1 MTEQLKLKLN
11 DSKATRWGALVIVAF
26 TMMAAYYVNDVV
38 APLKTMLETDLAW
51 SSTDF
56 GFFTG
61 GYSFL
66 NVFFLMLIWGGL
78 ILDRFGIRFTGK
90 LATILMVGGTALE
103 YYAMTGLA
111 GADATLFGINE
122 IFGYKTGVFV
132 AFAGYS
138 IFGVGAEVAGITVSK
153 IIAKWS
159 KMERAS
165 RIPPSAFCAMTV
177 RASGSALI
185 CSSLATY
192 CRWSIVSLMPMRLK
206 S

>member
-1 MTEQLKLKLN
+1 M
-11 DSKATRWGALVIVAF
+11 F
-26 TMMAAYYVNDVV
+26 FPDV
-38 APLKTMLETDLAW
+38 D
-51 SSTDF
+51 
-56 GFFTG
+56 
-61 GYSFL
+61 
-66 NVFFLMLIWGGL
+66 WGGL

-153 IIAKWS
+153 S
-159 KMERAS
+159 
-165 RIPPSAFCAMTV
+165 
-177 RASGSALI
+177 
-185 CSSLATY
+185 
-192 CRWSIVSLMPMRLK
+192 
-206 S
+206 